1 MNQPTTVITDYF
13 MPSGE
18 RIIIRPIEK
27 ADLPGLEWD
36 GEFAHFRRLYQQHY
50 ESSLGGNTLIWVALN
65 ANAQVI
71 GQVFLL
77 LLSRQQELADG
88 VFQAYLFSFRIKPTY
103 RDQGLGGAMLEMVEN
118 FLRERGFR
126 FLRLNV
132 ARTNP
137 LARRMYERHG
147 YRMIGPDPGNWRYQ
161 DQNGDWQTCHEPAWK
176 MIKKL

>member
-1 MNQPTTVITDYF
+1 MNHTAVHEADYI

-18 RIIIRPIEK
+18 RIHIRPLEK

-36 GEFAHFRRLYQQHY
+36 GEYAHFRKLYQQHY
-50 ESSLGGNTLIWVALN
+50 ESSLGGNTLIWVAVDPKGE
-65 ANAQVI
+65 VI

-77 LLSRQQELADG
+77 LLSRQHELADG
-88 VFQAYLFSFRIKPTY
+88 VFQAYLFSFRIKPAF
-103 RDQGLGGAMLEMVEN
+103 RDQGLGSFMLEMVEE

-126 FLRLNV
+126 LLRLNV

-137 LARRMYERHG
+137 LARRMYEKHG
-147 YRMIGPDPGNWRYQ
+147 YRMIGPDPGVWRYE
-161 DQNGDWQTCHEPAWK
+161 DQYGKWQTCHEPAWK

>member
-1 MNQPTTVITDYF
+1 MNHTATLEADYI

-18 RIIIRPIEK
+18 QIHIRPLEK

-36 GEFAHFRRLYQQHY
+36 GEYAHFRKLYQQHY
-50 ESSLGGNTLIWVALN
+50 ENSLSGNTLIWIAEN
-65 ANAQVI
+65 ANAEIV

-77 LLSRQQELADG
+77 LLSRQGEFADG
-88 VFQAYLFSFRIKPTY
+88 VFQAYLFSFRLKPAY
-103 RDQGLGGAMLEMVEN
+103 RDQGLGGFMLEMMEG

-132 ARTNP
+132 ARANS

-147 YRMIGPDPGNWRYQ
+147 YRIIGPDPGTWRYP
-161 DQNGDWQTCHEPAWK
+161 DQYGQWQTCHEPAWK

>member
-1 MNQPTTVITDYF
+1 MKPTTTRDADYF

-18 RIIIRPIEK
+18 RILIRPIEK

-36 GEFAHFRRLYQQHY
+36 GEYAHFRNLYQQHY
-50 ESSLGGNTLIWVALN
+50 ESSLGGNILIWVAVN
-65 ANAQVI
+65 TDGEII

-77 LLSRQQELADG
+77 LLSKQRELADG
-88 VFQAYLFSFRIKPTY
+88 VFQAYLFSFRIKPAY
-103 RDQGLGGAMLEMVEN
+103 RDQGLGGFMLDMIED

-132 ARTNP
+132 ARANP
-137 LARRMYERHG
+137 LARHMYEKHG
-147 YRMIGPDPGNWRYQ
+147 YRMIGPDPGVWRYQ
-161 DQNGDWQTCHEPAWK
+161 DQNGEWQTCREPAWK